1 MEKKIIAMNDRVRI
15 KFERADLWNDK
26 VGTVIQTPQ
35 FDFGYWTVKTDDGNM
50 GAFTLDELELLK
62 PDTHNF
68 TNGPWM
74 NEGNCAGLRKP
85 FTQNEDG
92 TWGPEHQTDEG
103 IRLRPSTAP
112 NADRIAALEEQLHI
126 VVENAAAELNAMAK
140 RVAVLEEQINRLVGT
155 IEQDEDNIQWLNE
168 RCTELEDTVAH
179 QYHRIVGQEAAM
191 KSAVQRIE
199 ALVKEVAFTQ
209 RLAREAVAL
218 FTGEA

>member
-1 MEKKIIAMNDRVRI
+1 MEKIIAMNDRVRI
-15 KFERADLWNDK
+15 KFERADIWNDK

-35 FDFGYWTVKTDDGNM
+35 FDFGYWTVKTDDGNT

-74 NEGNCAGLRKP
+74 NEGNCAGLRQP

-103 IRLRPSTAP
+103 VRLRPSTAP
-112 NADRIAALEEQLHI
+112 NADRIAALEKQLHI
-126 VVENAAAELNAMAK
+126 VVENTAAELNAMAK
-140 RVAVLEEQINRLVGT
+140 RIAA
-155 IEQDEDNIQWLNE
+155 
-168 RCTELEDTVAH
+168 LEDTVAH

-191 KSAVQRIE
+191 TSAVQRIE
-199 ALVKEVAFTQ
+199 ALVKEVAFTH